1 MKSKE
6 EAAARLF
13 IEKIKPYVT
22 KETEYNS
29 EVHKKLMTTKLY
41 EAINEIDDGMNP
53 NLVFLYAEKE
63 LVELQLEQLKGMKK

>member
-22 KETEYNS
+22 KDTEYDS
-29 EVHKKLMTTKLY
+29 ETYKSLITAKLY

-53 NLVFLYAEKE
+53 NLVFLYAEKQ
-63 LVELQLEQLKGMKK
+63 LVDMQLEQLKGMKK